1 MVRTLK
7 YHFLFLILRLNSTVF
22 FLTGL
27 DANRM
32 KDFGILN
39 HRIPKHSKF
48 MTEESRISSFE
59 KWPKREV
66 IDPLELAKAGFYYT
80 GIKYDG
86 MSVCSKLG
94 EFSLICFVV
103 GVEDKVRCYHCGGG
117 LQKWKA
123 NDDPW
128 LEHTKWFSNCDF
140 IYLVK
145 GEDFIT
151 DVKQACLKKDANAEV
166 VSF

>member
-1 MVRTLK
+1 
-7 YHFLFLILRLNSTVF
+7 
-22 FLTGL
+22 
-27 DANRM
+27 M

-66 IDPLELAKAGFYYT
+66 IDPLELARAGFYYT
-80 GIKYDG
+80 GIKNDDKAACTENRLNFHG
-86 MSVCSKLG
+86 
-94 EFSLICFVV
+94 ICFVL

-123 NDDPW
+123 NDNPW

-151 DVKQACLKKDANAEV
+151 DVKQACLKKDANSEV
-166 VSF
+166 DNINRITRVQFSKYFEILNLFSDFKCRMVVTA